1 MHFCALVRRTQAAAS
16 GAFWGLRDLSA
27 KVTGVMPRVREMVS
41 GYLRRFP
48 GWTPLRQAM
57 ATVLGVTVE
66 DIIDLETAGDPIIY
80 LDARTQHGE
89 FKLRVEAFIDASRAP
104 EYRGETAFWKGL
116 ARVLGQEV
124 LYDDGGSSVPT
135 RWVLVR
141 PDGIRFK
148 VFEDST
154 QEGPD
159 PVLDP
164 DEPPRRLPEG

>member
-1 MHFCALVRRTQAAAS
+1 MKKEQNT
-16 GAFWGLRDLSA
+16 GL
-27 KVTGVMPRVREMVS
+27 MPRPRELVS

-57 ATVLGVTVE
+57 AAVLGVTAE
-66 DIIDLETAGDPIIY
+66 DIIDVEAAGDPIIY

-89 FKLRVEAFIDASRAP
+89 FRLRIQAFIDASRAP
-104 EYRGETAFWKGL
+104 EYRGKTAFLKGL

-124 LYDDGGSSVPT
+124 LYDDGGSPAPT

-141 PDGIRFK
+141 PDGARFE
-148 VFEDST
+148 VFEDAM

-159 PVLDP
+159 LVLDRDIP
-164 DEPPRRLPEG
+164 RRRLPED